1 MCAAYETTARGFV
14 RAKRQALDGAVGMTS
29 RITRVT
35 SHYPVQVEHLCVGVA
50 GDDGLQNKSMHR
62 ALRCL

>member
-1 MCAAYETTARGFV
+1 V
-14 RAKRQALDGAVGMTS
+14 LDGAIGMTS
-29 RITRVT
+29 RITRLP